1 MYTLCAYYLII
12 QHSITISSLVK
23 FNLSTLCYFI
33 RKRKLVPFKGQ
44 TSNCSLQLHCAFD
57 LLFSIFVIV
66 CFSSSS
72 PARGKKIVQVGDRV
86 PYLPPPP
93 PTPRRRREKPRAKST
108 ALEGRASCRA
118 RHTREH
124 EHACQRAPMVWEW
137 GEDGCRCGRTSGCGH
152 GHARWR
158 PHGGGGGG
166 LARVRPAWGASP
178 RRRRRSAYGGG
189 AVASN
194 QAKAIP
200 PRCLLTQSSTGRRR
214 RWRRAPVQRVDDER
228 AEIIIGPPNGFGPY
242 NTPGSHLRQI
252 DSRRLVLDST
262 ARMTLNPARFLP
274 QPALPALKMVAF
286 VD

>member
-1 MYTLCAYYLII
+1 LLNSICPHFIYY
-12 QHSITISSLVK
+12 H
-23 FNLSTLCYFI
+23 FI
-33 RKRKLVPFKGQ
+33 RKRKLVHYLSPSKAKLRIVRCNFIAHLTSSFPF
-44 TSNCSLQLHCAFD
+44 
-57 LLFSIFVIV
+57 LL
-66 CFSSSS
+66 S
-72 PARGKKIVQVGDRV
+72 PARGGKIVQVGDRV
-86 PYLPPPP
+86 PYLL
-93 PTPRRRREKPRAKST
+93 RRREKPRAKST